1 MKLKIIINK
10 KLDIFIE
17 KLVNFYIIV
26 NLYIIFIILIIIYTI
41 NLYK

>member
-17 KLVNFYIIV
+17 KFVNFYIIV